1 MRKQERLHSANN
13 LPDIRERIYRE
24 SLSDTALCFIYNQN
38 NVITR
43 LQEEI
48 KMKIPKSPLFAGVE
62 THDLDSMMSCLSA
75 KERNYKKNEFIF
87 HTGDKVTQIGMV
99 LEGTVHMMKED
110 VWGNVMIL
118 GEAGPG
124 DLFGEVYACAGVEHL
139 EVSVVAKTDVK
150 VLFFSIAARTLAMT
164 RKVEHMSQRSLRD
177 KVLSYLSSESVRA
190 GSEEFTISFNRQQL
204 AEYLSVDRS
213 ALSAELGK
221 MRDEGMLE
229 FRKNYF
235 KLKL

>member
-1 MRKQERLHSANN
+1 
-13 LPDIRERIYRE
+13 
-24 SLSDTALCFIYNQN
+24 
-38 NVITR
+38 
-43 LQEEI
+43 
-48 KMKIPKSPLFAGVE
+48 MKIPTSALFAGVG

-110 VWGNVMIL
+110 IWGNVMIL
-118 GEAGPG
+118 GEACPG
-124 DLFGEVYACAGVEHL
+124 DLFGEVSRAGVKHL
-139 EVSVVAKTDVK
+139 EVGVVAKTDVK
-150 VLFFSIAARTLAMT
+150 VLFLDIQKVLTVCSNGCEFHSKIIRNLLSSIAERTLEMT

-177 KVLSYLSSESVRA
+177 KVLSYLSSEAVRA
-190 GSEEFTISFNRQQL
+190 GSKEFTIPFNRQQL

-229 FRKNYF
+229 FWKNQF
-235 KLKL
+235 KLK